1 MCIVRGKNMMT
12 DKDIKQLRILSVM
25 HYVLATPLIVGFT
38 PLSILG
44 FYLIRHFITNVGNSD
59 YVANP
64 SEALTNWGDVITLS
78 SLLILSWVWVVC
90 LILAGIKIWKK
101 KSRTFCQIIAGI
113 TCISF
118 PVGTALGV
126 FSLITLS
133 KESVKKQFCEAVN

>member
-1 MCIVRGKNMMT
+1 MT

-44 FYLIRHFITNVGNSD
+44 FYLIRHFIANVGNPD
-59 YVANP
+59 YVANS
-64 SEALTNWGDVITLS
+64 SEALTSWVDVIMLS

-90 LILAGIKIWKK
+90 LILAGIKLCKK

-118 PVGTALGV
+118 PIGTALGV

-133 KESVKKQFCEAVN
+133 KESVKNDFAN